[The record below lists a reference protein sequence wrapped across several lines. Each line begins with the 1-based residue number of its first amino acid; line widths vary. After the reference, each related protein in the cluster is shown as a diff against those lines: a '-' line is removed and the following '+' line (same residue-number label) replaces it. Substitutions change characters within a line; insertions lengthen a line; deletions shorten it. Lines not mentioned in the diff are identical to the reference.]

1 MTTSPDRLSDDL
13 AARPSVEPGREAV
26 KVKPLEWFQS
36 SPATWRS
43 QTPINGYIVEK
54 GNKHWRVL
62 PLTPAFIFD
71 TEAEAKTAAQ
81 VDYERRILSALE
93 PSSSEPSRD
102 AATAMADAVTVF
114 KHSGG
119 DVEACRNAIRAYAA
133 SAAFAAQSEIE
144 GLREALTEIA
154 SFTQTDNLLWWQERA
169 RRALSAKGE

>member
-93 PSSSEPSRD
+93 PSSSEPSATPLRLWPMPSLSSNIR
-102 AATAMADAVTVF
+102 AAT
-114 KHSGG
+114 
-119 DVEACRNAIRAYAA
+119 
-133 SAAFAAQSEIE
+133 
-144 GLREALTEIA
+144 
-154 SFTQTDNLLWWQERA
+154 W
-169 RRALSAKGE
+169 RRAGTPFAPMLPRQRSLLNPR